1 MSREMKQSGVP
12 WLKDIPSNWN
22 VERGKNVLVLQKRP
36 VRESDEVVTCF
47 RDGEVILRSL
57 RRTEGFTMSDKE
69 IGYQGINEGDI
80 VIHGMDGFAGA
91 MGVSKSTGKGSPVL
105 VVCSPKYDAIPQY
118 IIYYL
123 RALAMTDVFIALATG
138 IRERSCDLRW
148 NKISELEFILPSS
161 IEQQK
166 IASFLDR
173 KCAEID
179 EMIALQEKI
188 VEELK
193 AYKQSVITEAVTKGL
208 NPDVPMKDSGIEWI
222 GEIPEHWEVLKSKK
236 ILLSN
241 DGGVWGEEPDGIDDT
256 VVLRSTEQDIDGKL
270 IIIEPAKRK
279 LSLKEREASLLK
291 RGDLIIT
298 KSSGSPSHIGKTSII
313 DEGVENLGCCY
324 SNFIQRIRVK
334 GEPKY
339 YWYIFNSL
347 IVKKQFE
354 YLSTTTTGINNI
366 NSKIIEALFLPCTS
380 AEEQEGIALYLDTKC
395 TEIDNL
401 ISIKL
406 SKIDSLKEYKKS
418 IIYEYVTGKK
428 EVI

>member
-1 MSREMKQSGVP
+1 MKQSGVP
-12 WLKDIPSNWN
+12 WLKDIPSEWK
-22 VERGKNVLVLQKRP
+22 VERGKNVLVLLKRP
-36 VRESDEVVTCF
+36 VRDDDEVVTCF

-179 EMIALQEKI
+179 EMITLQEKI

-193 AYKQSVITEAVTKGL
+193 AYRQSKVKELFDTYMATETFTILKLGAMASLVTKQTGFDYSNTISHAL
-208 NPDVPMKDSGIEWI
+208 VGELSENTIPYLQTKHFKDGYWNYNTDYYIPKDVAVRFP
-222 GEIPEHWEVLKSKK
+222 K
-236 ILLSN
+236 ILLNKKSLLFSIVGASIGN
-241 DGGVWGEEPDGIDDT
+241 VAVFPATTTAFLGGAICKVD
-256 VVLRSTEQDIDGKL
+256 L
-270 IIIEPAKRK
+270 I
-279 LSLKEREASLLK
+279 KERDYEYIKHFMMSIYGQEQISSKINSSAQGTITVQNVRDFKIPMFDNPNVQNAITEEVSLL
-291 RGDLIIT
+291 GD
-298 KSSGSPSHIGKTSII
+298 
-313 DEGVENLGCCY
+313 
-324 SNFIQRIRVK
+324 RIS
-334 GEPKY
+334 
-339 YWYIFNSL
+339 SL
-347 IVKKQFE
+347 I
-354 YLSTTTTGINNI
+354 
-366 NSKIIEALFLPCTS
+366 A
-380 AEEQEGIALYLDTKC
+380 
-395 TEIDNL
+395 
-401 ISIKL
+401 IKL

-428 EVI
+428 EVTE

>member
-1 MSREMKQSGVP
+1 MKQSGVP
-12 WLKDIPSNWN
+12 WLKDIPSEWK
-22 VERGKNVLVLQKRP
+22 VERGKNVLVLLKRP
-36 VRESDEVVTCF
+36 VRDDDEVVTCF

-179 EMIALQEKI
+179 EMITLQEKI

-193 AYKQSVITEAVTKGL
+193 AYRQSKVKELFDTYMATETFTILKLGAMASLVTKQTGFDYSNTISHAL
-208 NPDVPMKDSGIEWI
+208 VGELSENTIPYLQTKHFKDGYWNYNTDYYIPKDVAVRFP
-222 GEIPEHWEVLKSKK
+222 K
-236 ILLSN
+236 ILLNKKSLLFSIVGASIGN
-241 DGGVWGEEPDGIDDT
+241 VAVFPATTTAFLGGAICKVD
-256 VVLRSTEQDIDGKL
+256 L
-270 IIIEPAKRK
+270 I
-279 LSLKEREASLLK
+279 KERDYEYIKHFMMSIYGQEQISSKINSSAQGTITVQNVRDFKIPMFDNPNVQNAITEEVSLL
-291 RGDLIIT
+291 GD
-298 KSSGSPSHIGKTSII
+298 
-313 DEGVENLGCCY
+313 
-324 SNFIQRIRVK
+324 RIS
-334 GEPKY
+334 
-339 YWYIFNSL
+339 SL
-347 IVKKQFE
+347 I
-354 YLSTTTTGINNI
+354 
-366 NSKIIEALFLPCTS
+366 A
-380 AEEQEGIALYLDTKC
+380 
-395 TEIDNL
+395 
-401 ISIKL
+401 IKL

-418 IIYEYVTGKK
+418 IIYDYVTGKK
-428 EVI
+428 EVTE

>member
-12 WLKDIPSNWN
+12 WLKDIPSEWK
-22 VERGKNVLVLQKRP
+22 VERGKNVLVLLKRP
-36 VRESDEVVTCF
+36 VRDDDEVVTCF

-179 EMIALQEKI
+179 EMITLQEKI

-193 AYKQSVITEAVTKGL
+193 AYRQSKVKELFDTYMATETFTILKLGAMASLVTKQTGFDYSNTISHAL
-208 NPDVPMKDSGIEWI
+208 VGELSENTIPYLQTKHFKDGYWNYNTDYYIPKDVAVRFP
-222 GEIPEHWEVLKSKK
+222 K
-236 ILLSN
+236 ILLNKKSLLFSIVGASIGN
-241 DGGVWGEEPDGIDDT
+241 VAVFPATTTAFLGGAICKVD
-256 VVLRSTEQDIDGKL
+256 L
-270 IIIEPAKRK
+270 I
-279 LSLKEREASLLK
+279 KERDYEYIKHFMMSIYGQEQISSKINSSAQGTITVQNVRDFKIPMFDNPNVQNAITEEVSLL
-291 RGDLIIT
+291 GD
-298 KSSGSPSHIGKTSII
+298 
-313 DEGVENLGCCY
+313 
-324 SNFIQRIRVK
+324 RIS
-334 GEPKY
+334 
-339 YWYIFNSL
+339 SL
-347 IVKKQFE
+347 I
-354 YLSTTTTGINNI
+354 
-366 NSKIIEALFLPCTS
+366 A
-380 AEEQEGIALYLDTKC
+380 
-395 TEIDNL
+395 
-401 ISIKL
+401 IKL

-428 EVI
+428 EGTE

>member
-12 WLKDIPSNWN
+12 WLKDIPSEWK
-22 VERGKNVLVLQKRP
+22 VERGKNVLVLLKRP
-36 VRESDEVVTCF
+36 VRDDDEVVTCF

-179 EMIALQEKI
+179 EMITLQEKI

-193 AYKQSVITEAVTKGL
+193 AYRQSKVKELFDTYMATETFTILKLGAMASLVTKQTGFDYSNTISHAL
-208 NPDVPMKDSGIEWI
+208 VGELSENTIPYLQTKHFKDGYWNYNTDYYIPKDVAVRFP
-222 GEIPEHWEVLKSKK
+222 K
-236 ILLSN
+236 ILLNKKSLLFSIVGASIGN
-241 DGGVWGEEPDGIDDT
+241 VAVFPATTTAFLGGAICKVD
-256 VVLRSTEQDIDGKL
+256 L
-270 IIIEPAKRK
+270 I
-279 LSLKEREASLLK
+279 KERDYEYIKHFMMSIYGQEQISSKINSSAQGTITVQNVRDFKIPMFDNPNVQNAITEEVSLL
-291 RGDLIIT
+291 GD
-298 KSSGSPSHIGKTSII
+298 
-313 DEGVENLGCCY
+313 
-324 SNFIQRIRVK
+324 RIS
-334 GEPKY
+334 
-339 YWYIFNSL
+339 SL
-347 IVKKQFE
+347 I
-354 YLSTTTTGINNI
+354 
-366 NSKIIEALFLPCTS
+366 A
-380 AEEQEGIALYLDTKC
+380 
-395 TEIDNL
+395 
-401 ISIKL
+401 IKL

-428 EVI
+428 EVTE